1 MNTDLSFNHITH
13 RRAGGGGGSSGAGA
27 GGSGGGGDSERYGA
41 TYRERF
47 ELNQYYNAV
56 EDEQIYMDEYT
67 TLSHR
72 YNEFMM
78 NANAMYM
85 RMEQTLR
92 ESLTRAMVRQSFY
105 YHRVQENMAGGGGM
119 GVGMGMGAR
128 HDAVPAAVA
137 AAVSAVSAPPQPI
150 QSAPAVTG
158 ATARLGEVFPRLLSR
173 YFSTELNR
181 DAREANTGS
190 RRVDAM
196 LYTFPIPRGGGGGG
210 GGSGPPRPG
219 AGAPTNDQIGRATLN
234 TVFSN
239 IISPVN
245 ATCPISRDEF
255 DDNSEI
261 TMIRGCNHI
270 FNRVSLREWFAN
282 HSTCPMCRCDIRLYD
297 PSASVD
303 RLLAT
308 PRPREPVVLQP
319 DATNISIDRVDD
331 DSITFS
337 YDLPVEYSNEQIYN
351 DIMNRVM
358 GGRMPQTSPSR
369 HDHGDDHGGDDD
381 DDIMEVD

>member
-1 MNTDLSFNHITH
+1 MNTDNNITQ
-13 RRAGGGGGSSGAGA
+13 RRMNVGGGGG
-27 GGSGGGGDSERYGA
+27 GGGGDPERNSA
-41 TYRERF
+41 TYRARF

-78 NANAMYM
+78 NANAMYI

-92 ESLTRAMVRQSFY
+92 ESLTRTMVRQSFY
-105 YHRVQENMAGGGGM
+105 YHRVQENTAGGGRGM
-119 GVGMGMGAR
+119 GGPIAAAAPPAVAPPPVTP
-128 HDAVPAAVA
+128 AVPA
-137 AAVSAVSAPPQPI
+137 PPQAIP
-150 QSAPAVTG
+150 SAPAVAG
-158 ATARLGEVFPRLLSR
+158 AAARLGDVFPRLLSR

-181 DAREANTGS
+181 EEREASTGS

-196 LYTFPIPRGGGGGG
+196 LYTIPIPLGGGGGAARSG
-210 GGSGPPRPG
+210 VSGPGP
-219 AGAPTNDQIGRATLN
+219 GAPTNDQIGRATLN

-239 IISPVN
+239 ILSPVN

-261 TMIRGCNHI
+261 TMIRGCNHV
-270 FNRVSLREWFAN
+270 FNHVSLREWFVH

-297 PSASVD
+297 PSASAAGLVE
-303 RLLAT
+303 R
-308 PRPREPVVLQP
+308 PREREPVVQP

-337 YDLPVEYSNEQIYN
+337 YDLPVEYSNEQIYH
-351 DIMNRVM
+351 DIMNRVA
-358 GGRMPQTSPSR
+358 GRMPQTPQSR
-369 HDHGDDHGGDDD
+369 HDHGDD

>member
-1 MNTDLSFNHITH
+1 MNIDNNITQ
-13 RRAGGGGGSSGAGA
+13 RRMNVGGGGGGGGS
-27 GGSGGGGDSERYGA
+27 DDPERNSA
-41 TYRERF
+41 TYRARF

-56 EDEQIYMDEYT
+56 EDEQVYMDEYT

-78 NANAMYM
+78 NANAMYI

-92 ESLTRAMVRQSFY
+92 ESLTRTMVRQSFY
-105 YHRVQENMAGGGGM
+105 YHRVQENMAGGG
-119 GVGMGMGAR
+119 VGIA
-128 HDAVPAAVA
+128 AAAPPAVA
-137 AAVSAVSAPPQPI
+137 PPPASVSLAPPQPI
-150 QSAPAVTG
+150 QSVPAVAG
-158 ATARLGEVFPRLLSR
+158 ATARLGDVFPRLLSR

-181 DAREANTGS
+181 DAREANTGN

-196 LYTFPIPRGGGGGG
+196 LYTFPIPRAGGGGGG
-210 GGSGPPRPG
+210 GAAGSGSGVSGPG
-219 AGAPTNDQIGRATLN
+219 PGAPTNDQIGRATLN

-239 IISPVN
+239 ILSPVN

-261 TMIRGCNHI
+261 TMIRGCNHV
-270 FNRVSLREWFAN
+270 FNRVSLREWFVH

-297 PSASVD
+297 PSAAAAGLVERPAPS
-303 RLLAT
+303 
-308 PRPREPVVLQP
+308 RPRVPVVQP

-358 GGRMPQTSPSR
+358 GGRMPQTPPSR
-369 HDHGDDHGGDDD
+369 HDDHDADDHDAD

>member
-1 MNTDLSFNHITH
+1 MNTDNNITQ
-13 RRAGGGGGSSGAGA
+13 RRMNGGGGG
-27 GGSGGGGDSERYGA
+27 GGGDPERNSA
-41 TYRERF
+41 TYRARF

-56 EDEQIYMDEYT
+56 EDEQVYMDEYT

-78 NANAMYM
+78 NANAMYI

-92 ESLTRAMVRQSFY
+92 ESLTRTMVRQSFY
-105 YHRVQENMAGGGGM
+105 YHRVQENAAAGGGGGM
-119 GVGMGMGAR
+119 GIAAAAAPPP
-128 HDAVPAAVA
+128 AVPAPQP
-137 AAVSAVSAPPQPI
+137 AAVSLAPPQAI
-150 QSAPAVTG
+150 QSAPAVAA
-158 ATARLGEVFPRLLSR
+158 ATARLGDVFPRLLSR

-181 DAREANTGS
+181 DAREANTGR

-196 LYTFPIPRGGGGGG
+196 LYTIPIPRTGGGGG
-210 GGSGPPRPG
+210 GGSGLPG
-219 AGAPTNDQIGRATLN
+219 PGAPTNDQINRATLN

-239 IISPVN
+239 ILSPVN

-261 TMIRGCNHI
+261 TMIRGCNHV
-270 FNRVSLREWFAN
+270 FNRVSLREWFVH

-297 PSASVD
+297 PSAAAGAAGLVERPAPS
-303 RLLAT
+303 
-308 PRPREPVVLQP
+308 RPRDFRDNTME
-319 DATNISIDRVDD
+319 ATNISIDRVDD

-337 YDLPVEYSNEQIYN
+337 YDLPVQYSNEQIYN
-351 DIMNRVM
+351 DIMNRVTS
-358 GGRMPQTSPSR
+358 RMPQTPPLR
-369 HDHGDDHGGDDD
+369 HDHDDHHDHDHHDD

>member
-1 MNTDLSFNHITH
+1 M
-13 RRAGGGGGSSGAGA
+13 
-27 GGSGGGGDSERYGA
+27 
-41 TYRERF
+41 
-47 ELNQYYNAV
+47 
-56 EDEQIYMDEYT
+56 
-67 TLSHR
+67 
-72 YNEFMM
+72 
-78 NANAMYM
+78 
-85 RMEQTLR
+85 
-92 ESLTRAMVRQSFY
+92 
-105 YHRVQENMAGGGGM
+105 GM
-119 GVGMGMGAR
+119 GMGIGMGMGAQ
-128 HDAVPAAVA
+128 HDAAPAPTVPAVPAVP
-137 AAVSAVSAPPQPI
+137 APPQPI
-150 QSAPAVTG
+150 HSAPAVAG
-158 ATARLGEVFPRLLSR
+158 AASRLGEVFPRLLSR

-181 DAREANTGS
+181 EARDANTGS

-196 LYTFPIPRGGGGGG
+196 LYTFPIPRGGGGGAARS
-210 GGSGPPRPG
+210 GSGPPRPG
-219 AGAPTNDQIGRATLN
+219 SGAPTNDQIGRATLN

-270 FNRVSLREWFAN
+270 FNRVSLSEWFAN

-297 PSASVD
+297 PSASAAALVD
-303 RLLAT
+303 
-308 PRPREPVVLQP
+308 RPREPVVRP

-337 YDLPVEYSNEQIYN
+337 YDLPVEYSNEQIYH

-369 HDHGDDHGGDDD
+369 HDHDHGGDDD

>member
-1 MNTDLSFNHITH
+1 MNTDNNITQ
-13 RRAGGGGGSSGAGA
+13 RRMNGGGGGGGGGGGS
-27 GGSGGGGDSERYGA
+27 DDPERNSA
-41 TYRERF
+41 TYRARF

-56 EDEQIYMDEYT
+56 EDEQVYMDEYT

-78 NANAMYM
+78 NANAMYI

-92 ESLTRAMVRQSFY
+92 ESLTRTMVRQSFY
-105 YHRVQENMAGGGGM
+105 YHRVQENTAGGGM
-119 GVGMGMGAR
+119 GIAAAPAPP
-128 HDAVPAAVA
+128 AVPAPPPAS
-137 AAVSAVSAPPQPI
+137 VSLAPPQPI
-150 QSAPAVTG
+150 QSAPAVAG
-158 ATARLGEVFPRLLSR
+158 ATARLGDVFPRLLSR

-196 LYTFPIPRGGGGGG
+196 LYTFPIPRTGGGGGG
-210 GGSGPPRPG
+210 GG
-219 AGAPTNDQIGRATLN
+219 GAPNNDQINRATLN

-239 IISPVN
+239 ILSPVN

-261 TMIRGCNHI
+261 TMIRGCNHV
-270 FNRVSLREWFAN
+270 FNRVSLREWFVR
-282 HSTCPMCRCDIRLYD
+282 HSTCPMCRYDIRLYD
-297 PSASVD
+297 PSASAAGVVE
-303 RLLAT
+303 R
-308 PRPREPVVLQP
+308 PREREPVVQP

-337 YDLPVEYSNEQIYN
+337 YDLPVEYSNEQIYH
-351 DIMNRVM
+351 DIMNRVA
-358 GGRMPQTSPSR
+358 GRMPQTPQSR
-369 HDHGDDHGGDDD
+369 HDHGDD

>member
-1 MNTDLSFNHITH
+1 MNTDNNITQ
-13 RRAGGGGGSSGAGA
+13 RRMNGGGGGGGGS
-27 GGSGGGGDSERYGA
+27 DDPERNSA
-41 TYRERF
+41 TYRARF

-56 EDEQIYMDEYT
+56 EDEQVYMDEYT

-78 NANAMYM
+78 NANAMYI

-92 ESLTRAMVRQSFY
+92 ESLTRTMVRQSFY
-105 YHRVQENMAGGGGM
+105 YHRVQENAAAGGGGGM
-119 GVGMGMGAR
+119 GIAAAAPPP
-128 HDAVPAAVA
+128 AVPAPPP
-137 AAVSAVSAPPQPI
+137 AAVSLAPPQAI
-150 QSAPAVTG
+150 QSAPAVAA
-158 ATARLGEVFPRLLSR
+158 ATARLGDVFPRLLSR

-196 LYTFPIPRGGGGGG
+196 LYTIPIHRTGSGGG
-210 GGSGPPRPG
+210 GGSRLPGP
-219 AGAPTNDQIGRATLN
+219 GAPTNDQINRATLN

-239 IISPVN
+239 ILSPVN

-261 TMIRGCNHI
+261 TMIRGCNHV
-270 FNRVSLREWFAN
+270 FNRVSLREWFVH

-297 PSASVD
+297 PSAAAGAAAGLVE
-303 RLLAT
+303 RLA
-308 PRPREPVVLQP
+308 PSRPRDFRDNTME
-319 DATNISIDRVDD
+319 ATNISIDRVDD

-337 YDLPVEYSNEQIYN
+337 YDLPVQYSNEQIYN
-351 DIMNRVM
+351 DIMNRVTS
-358 GGRMPQTSPSR
+358 RMPQTPPFR
-369 HDHGDDHGGDDD
+369 HDHHDHHDD

>member
-1 MNTDLSFNHITH
+1 MN
-13 RRAGGGGGSSGAGA
+13 GGG
-27 GGSGGGGDSERYGA
+27 GGSGGGGGGDDPERNSA
-41 TYRERF
+41 TYRARF

-56 EDEQIYMDEYT
+56 EDEQVYMDEYR

-78 NANAMYM
+78 NANAMYI

-92 ESLTRAMVRQSFY
+92 ESLTRTMVRQSFY
-105 YHRVQENMAGGGGM
+105 YHRVQENMAGGGM
-119 GVGMGMGAR
+119 GVASAAPS
-128 HDAVPAAVA
+128 AVPAVP
-137 AAVSAVSAPPQPI
+137 APPQPI
-150 QSAPAVTG
+150 QSAPAVAG
-158 ATARLGEVFPRLLSR
+158 ATARLGDVFPRLLSR

-196 LYTFPIPRGGGGGG
+196 LYTFPIPRTGGGGGG
-210 GGSGPPRPG
+210 GG
-219 AGAPTNDQIGRATLN
+219 GAPNNDQINRATLN

-239 IISPVN
+239 ILSPVN

-261 TMIRGCNHI
+261 TMIRGCNHV
-270 FNRVSLREWFAN
+270 FNRVSLREWFVH
-282 HSTCPMCRCDIRLYD
+282 HSTCPMCRYDIRLYD
-297 PSASVD
+297 PAASAASAAGVVE
-303 RLLAT
+303 RPA
-308 PRPREPVVLQP
+308 PSRPRVPVVQP
-319 DATNISIDRVDD
+319 EATNISIDRVDN

-351 DIMNRVM
+351 DIMNRVTS
-358 GGRMPQTSPSR
+358 RMPQTPPLR
-369 HDHGDDHGGDDD
+369 HDDHHDHQHHHHDHDHDD

>member
-1 MNTDLSFNHITH
+1 MNTDNNITQ
-13 RRAGGGGGSSGAGA
+13 RRMNGGGGGGGGGGGS
-27 GGSGGGGDSERYGA
+27 DDPERNSA
-41 TYRERF
+41 TYRARF

-56 EDEQIYMDEYT
+56 EDEQVYMDEYT

-78 NANAMYM
+78 NANAMYI

-92 ESLTRAMVRQSFY
+92 ESLTRTMVRQSFY
-105 YHRVQENMAGGGGM
+105 YHRVQENAAAGGGM
-119 GVGMGMGAR
+119 GIAAAAPAPP
-128 HDAVPAAVA
+128 AVPAPPPAS
-137 AAVSAVSAPPQPI
+137 VSLAPPQPI
-150 QSAPAVTG
+150 QSAPAVAG
-158 ATARLGEVFPRLLSR
+158 ATSRLGDVFPRLLSR

-196 LYTFPIPRGGGGGG
+196 LYTIPIPRTGGGGGG
-210 GGSGPPRPG
+210 GG
-219 AGAPTNDQIGRATLN
+219 GAPNNDQINRATLN

-239 IISPVN
+239 ILSPVN

-261 TMIRGCNHI
+261 TMIRGCNHV
-270 FNRVSLREWFAN
+270 FNRVSLREWFVR
-282 HSTCPMCRCDIRLYD
+282 HSTCPMCRYDIRLYD
-297 PSASVD
+297 PSAASAASAAAGVVE
-303 RLLAT
+303 RPA
-308 PRPREPVVLQP
+308 PSRPRDPVVQP
-319 DATNISIDRVDD
+319 DATNISIDRVDN

-337 YDLPVEYSNEQIYN
+337 YDLPVEYSNEQIYH
-351 DIMNRVM
+351 DIMNRVTS
-358 GGRMPQTSPSR
+358 RMPQTPPLR
-369 HDHGDDHGGDDD
+369 HDDYQHADDADDAD

>member
-13 RRAGGGGGSSGAGA
+13 RRAGGGG
-27 GGSGGGGDSERYGA
+27 DPERNGA

-92 ESLTRAMVRQSFY
+92 ESLTRTMVRQSFY
-105 YHRVQENMAGGGGM
+105 YHRVQENVAGGGGV
-119 GVGMGMGAR
+119 GVGMGAR

-137 AAVSAVSAPPQPI
+137 AAVPAVPAPPQALPP
-150 QSAPAVTG
+150 APAVTG

-181 DAREANTGS
+181 DARETNTGS

-196 LYTFPIPRGGGGGG
+196 LYTFPIPRGGGAV
-210 GGSGPPRPG
+210 GSGSGVPRPG

-297 PSASVD
+297 PSASVAGLVE
-303 RLLAT
+303 R
-308 PRPREPVVLQP
+308 PREREPVVRP

-337 YDLPVEYSNEQIYN
+337 YDLPIEYGNEQIYN

-358 GGRMPQTSPSR
+358 GGRMPQTAPSR
-369 HDHGDDHGGDDD
+369 HDHDHGGDD

>member
-1 MNTDLSFNHITH
+1 MNTDNNTTH
-13 RRAGGGGGSSGAGA
+13 RRMNGGG
-27 GGSGGGGDSERYGA
+27 GGSGGGGGGDDPERNSA
-41 TYRERF
+41 TYRARF

-56 EDEQIYMDEYT
+56 EDEQVYMDEYT

-78 NANAMYM
+78 NANAMYI

-92 ESLTRAMVRQSFY
+92 ESLTRTMVRQSFY
-105 YHRVQENMAGGGGM
+105 YHRVQENTAGGGGGM
-119 GVGMGMGAR
+119 GIAAAAPP
-128 HDAVPAAVA
+128 AVAPPPPAAV
-137 AAVSAVSAPPQPI
+137 SLAPPQAI
-150 QSAPAVTG
+150 QSAPAVAG
-158 ATARLGEVFPRLLSR
+158 ATARLGDVFPRLLSR

-196 LYTFPIPRGGGGGG
+196 LYTFPIPRTGGGGGG
-210 GGSGPPRPG
+210 GG
-219 AGAPTNDQIGRATLN
+219 GAPNNDQINRATLN

-239 IISPVN
+239 ILSPVN

-261 TMIRGCNHI
+261 TMIRGCNHV
-270 FNRVSLREWFAN
+270 FNRVSLREWFVH
-282 HSTCPMCRCDIRLYD
+282 HSTCPMCRYDIRLYD
-297 PSASVD
+297 PSAAASSASAAGVVE
-303 RLLAT
+303 RPA
-308 PRPREPVVLQP
+308 PSRPRVPVVQP
-319 DATNISIDRVDD
+319 EATNISIDRVDN

-351 DIMNRVM
+351 DIMNRVTS
-358 GGRMPQTSPSR
+358 RMPQTPPLR
-369 HDHGDDHGGDDD
+369 HDYDDHQHTDDHDDAD

>member
-1 MNTDLSFNHITH
+1 MNTDLSLNHITH
-13 RRAGGGGGSSGAGA
+13 RRAGAG
-27 GGSGGGGDSERYGA
+27 GGSGGGGGGDDPERNGA
-41 TYRERF
+41 TYRARF

-92 ESLTRAMVRQSFY
+92 ESLTRTMVRQSFY
-105 YHRVQENMAGGGGM
+105 YHRVQENMAGGGM
-119 GVGMGMGAR
+119 GIAAAAAPPAVAPPPVTP
-128 HDAVPAAVA
+128 AVPAPPQAIPSVPAVA
-137 AAVSAVSAPPQPI
+137 
-150 QSAPAVTG
+150 G
-158 ATARLGEVFPRLLSR
+158 ATARLGDVFPRLLSR

-181 DAREANTGS
+181 EEREASTGN

-196 LYTFPIPRGGGGGG
+196 LYTIPIPLGGGGGAARSG
-210 GGSGPPRPG
+210 VSGPGP
-219 AGAPTNDQIGRATLN
+219 GAPTNDQIGRATLN

-239 IISPVN
+239 ILSPVN

-270 FNRVSLREWFAN
+270 FNRVSLSEWFAN

-297 PSASVD
+297 PSAAAAALVD
-303 RLLAT
+303 
-308 PRPREPVVLQP
+308 RPREPVVRP

-337 YDLPVEYSNEQIYN
+337 YDLPVEYGNEQIYN

-358 GGRMPQTSPSR
+358 GGRMPQTPQSR
-369 HDHGDDHGGDDD
+369 HDHYNDHGGDD

>member
-1 MNTDLSFNHITH
+1 MNTDNHITH
-13 RRAGGGGGSSGAGA
+13 RRANGGGGGG
-27 GGSGGGGDSERYGA
+27 GGGGDGDPERNGA
-41 TYRERF
+41 TYRARF

-56 EDEQIYMDEYT
+56 EDEQVYMDEYT

-78 NANAMYM
+78 NANAMYI

-92 ESLTRAMVRQSFY
+92 ESLTRTMVRQSFY
-105 YHRVQENMAGGGGM
+105 YHRVQENMAGGGG
-119 GVGMGMGAR
+119 VGMGVGAR
-128 HDAVPAAVA
+128 HDAAVA
-137 AAVSAVSAPPQPI
+137 APAPAVPAVPAHPQPI
-150 QSAPAVTG
+150 QSAPAVAG
-158 ATARLGEVFPRLLSR
+158 VTARLGEVFPRLLSR

-181 DAREANTGS
+181 DARDANIGS

-196 LYTFPIPRGGGGGG
+196 LYTFPIPRAGGGGE
-210 GGSGPPRPG
+210 SGVPRPG
-219 AGAPTNDQIGRATLN
+219 PGAPTNDQINRATLN

-239 IISPVN
+239 ILSPVN

-270 FNRVSLREWFAN
+270 FNRVSLREWFMH

-297 PSASVD
+297 PSASAASAGLVD
-303 RLLAT
+303 
-308 PRPREPVVLQP
+308 RPREREPVRDVPVVLQP

-337 YDLPVEYSNEQIYN
+337 YDLPVEYNNEQIYN

-369 HDHGDDHGGDDD
+369 HDHDHSDHDDDD

>member
-1 MNTDLSFNHITH
+1 MNTDNNITQ
-13 RRAGGGGGSSGAGA
+13 RRMNDGGGGG
-27 GGSGGGGDSERYGA
+27 GGGVDDPERNSA
-41 TYRERF
+41 TYRARF

-56 EDEQIYMDEYT
+56 EDEQVYMDEYT

-78 NANAMYM
+78 NANAMYI

-92 ESLTRAMVRQSFY
+92 ESLTRTMVRQSFY
-105 YHRVQENMAGGGGM
+105 YHRVQENTAGGGGGM
-119 GVGMGMGAR
+119 GIAAAPAPP
-128 HDAVPAAVA
+128 AVAPPPAAV
-137 AAVSAVSAPPQPI
+137 SLAPPQPI
-150 QSAPAVTG
+150 QSAPAVAG
-158 ATARLGEVFPRLLSR
+158 ATARLGDVFPRLLSR

-181 DAREANTGS
+181 DAREANTGT

-196 LYTFPIPRGGGGGG
+196 LYTFPIPRTGGGGGG
-210 GGSGPPRPG
+210 GGG
-219 AGAPTNDQIGRATLN
+219 GAPNNDQINRATLN

-239 IISPVN
+239 ILSPVN

-261 TMIRGCNHI
+261 TMIRGCNHV
-270 FNRVSLREWFAN
+270 FNRVSLREWFVH
-282 HSTCPMCRCDIRLYD
+282 HSTCPMCRYDIRLYD
-297 PSASVD
+297 PSASAASAAGLVE
-303 RLLAT
+303 R
-308 PRPREPVVLQP
+308 PREREPVVQP

-337 YDLPVEYSNEQIYN
+337 YDLPVEYSNEQIYH
-351 DIMNRVM
+351 DIMNRVA
-358 GGRMPQTSPSR
+358 GRMPQTPPLR
-369 HDHGDDHGGDDD
+369 HDADDAD

>member
-1 MNTDLSFNHITH
+1 MNV
-13 RRAGGGGGSSGAGA
+13 GGGGG
-27 GGSGGGGDSERYGA
+27 GGGGDPERYGA

-56 EDEQIYMDEYT
+56 EDEQVYMDEYT

-78 NANAMYM
+78 NANAMYI

-92 ESLTRAMVRQSFY
+92 ESLTRTMVRQSFY
-105 YHRVQENMAGGGGM
+105 YHRVQENMAGGGGPI
-119 GVGMGMGAR
+119 A
-128 HDAVPAAVA
+128 AAAPPAVA
-137 AAVSAVSAPPQPI
+137 PPPASVSLTPPQPI
-150 QSAPAVTG
+150 QSVPAVAG
-158 ATARLGEVFPRLLSR
+158 ATARLGDVFPRLLSR

-181 DAREANTGS
+181 DAREANTGN

-196 LYTFPIPRGGGGGG
+196 LYTFPIPRAGGGGGG
-210 GGSGPPRPG
+210 GAAGSGSGVSGPG
-219 AGAPTNDQIGRATLN
+219 PGAPTNDQIGRATLN

-239 IISPVN
+239 ILSPVN

-261 TMIRGCNHI
+261 TMIRGCNHV
-270 FNRVSLREWFAN
+270 FNRVSLREWFVH
-282 HSTCPMCRCDIRLYD
+282 HSTCPMCRCDVRLYD
-297 PSASVD
+297 PSASAAASAAGLVE
-303 RLLAT
+303 R
-308 PRPREPVVLQP
+308 PREREPVVQP
-319 DATNISIDRVDD
+319 EATNISIDRVDD
-331 DSITFS
+331 DSIIFS

-351 DIMNRVM
+351 DIMNRVTS
-358 GGRMPQTSPSR
+358 RMPQTPQSR
-369 HDHGDDHGGDDD
+369 HDHDHGGD

>member
-1 MNTDLSFNHITH
+1 MNTDLSLNHITH
-13 RRAGGGGGSSGAGA
+13 RRAGAG
-27 GGSGGGGDSERYGA
+27 GGGGDPERNSA

-92 ESLTRAMVRQSFY
+92 ESLTRTMVRQSFY
-105 YHRVQENMAGGGGM
+105 YHRVQENVAGGGGV
-119 GVGMGMGAR
+119 GVGMGMGMGAR
-128 HDAVPAAVA
+128 HDAAPAAVA
-137 AAVSAVSAPPQPI
+137 AAVPAVPAAPPQALPP
-150 QSAPAVTG
+150 APAVAG
-158 ATARLGEVFPRLLSR
+158 AAARLGEVFPRLLSR

-181 DAREANTGS
+181 DARETNTGS

-196 LYTFPIPRGGGGGG
+196 LYTFPIPRGGGGGAA
-210 GGSGPPRPG
+210 GSGSGVPRPG

-255 DDNSEI
+255 DDNSDI

-270 FNRVSLREWFAN
+270 FNRVSLSEWFAN

-297 PSASVD
+297 PSASAASALVD
-303 RLLAT
+303 
-308 PRPREPVVLQP
+308 RPREPVVRP

-337 YDLPVEYSNEQIYN
+337 YDLPVEYGNEQIYN

-369 HDHGDDHGGDDD
+369 HDHYHDHGGDD

>member
-13 RRAGGGGGSSGAGA
+13 RRAGA
-27 GGSGGGGDSERYGA
+27 GGSGGGDPERYGA

-92 ESLTRAMVRQSFY
+92 ESLTRTMVRQSFY
-105 YHRVQENMAGGGGM
+105 YHRVQENVAGGGGVGVGM
-119 GVGMGMGAR
+119 GMGMGMGAR
-128 HDAVPAAVA
+128 HDAVPAAVP
-137 AAVSAVSAPPQPI
+137 APPQALPP
-150 QSAPAVTG
+150 APAVAG
-158 ATARLGEVFPRLLSR
+158 AATRLGEVFPRLLSR

-181 DAREANTGS
+181 DAREANTGN

-196 LYTFPIPRGGGGGG
+196 LYTFPIPRAGGGGGG
-210 GGSGPPRPG
+210 GAAGSGSGVPRPG
-219 AGAPTNDQIGRATLN
+219 PGAPTNDQIGRATLN

-255 DDNSEI
+255 DDNSDI

-270 FNRVSLREWFAN
+270 FNRVSLREWFVH

-297 PSASVD
+297 PSASAAASAAGLVE
-303 RLLAT
+303 R
-308 PRPREPVVLQP
+308 PREREPVVQP

-337 YDLPVEYSNEQIYN
+337 YDLPVEYGNEQIYN

-358 GGRMPQTSPSR
+358 GGRMPQTAPSR
-369 HDHGDDHGGDDD
+369 HDHDHGGDDD

>member
-1 MNTDLSFNHITH
+1 MNTDNNIAQ
-13 RRAGGGGGSSGAGA
+13 RRMNGGGGG
-27 GGSGGGGDSERYGA
+27 GGGDDPERNSA
-41 TYRERF
+41 TYRARF

-56 EDEQIYMDEYT
+56 EDEQVYMDEYT

-78 NANAMYM
+78 NANAMYI

-92 ESLTRAMVRQSFY
+92 ESLTRTMVRQSFY
-105 YHRVQENMAGGGGM
+105 YHRVQENAAAGGGM
-119 GVGMGMGAR
+119 GIAAAAPP
-128 HDAVPAAVA
+128 AVPAVPAH
-137 AAVSAVSAPPQPI
+137 PQPI
-150 QSAPAVTG
+150 ESAPAVAG
-158 ATARLGEVFPRLLSR
+158 ATARLGDVFPRLLSR

-181 DAREANTGS
+181 DAREANIGS

-196 LYTFPIPRGGGGGG
+196 LYTFPIPRAGG
-210 GGSGPPRPG
+210 GGSGLPG
-219 AGAPTNDQIGRATLN
+219 PGAPTNDQINRATLN

-261 TMIRGCNHI
+261 TMIRGCNHV
-270 FNRVSLREWFAN
+270 FNRVSLREWFVH
-282 HSTCPMCRCDIRLYD
+282 HSTCPMCRCDVRLYD
-297 PSASVD
+297 PSASAAASAAGLVD
-303 RLLAT
+303 PPA
-308 PRPREPVVLQP
+308 PSRPRDPVVQP
-319 DATNISIDRVDD
+319 EATNISIDRVDD

-351 DIMNRVM
+351 DIMNRVTS
-358 GGRMPQTSPSR
+358 RMPQTPPLR
-369 HDHGDDHGGDDD
+369 HDYQHGDDHDDHDD

>member
-1 MNTDLSFNHITH
+1 MNTDNNITQ
-13 RRAGGGGGSSGAGA
+13 RRMNGGGGG
-27 GGSGGGGDSERYGA
+27 GGGDPERNSA
-41 TYRERF
+41 TYRARF

-56 EDEQIYMDEYT
+56 EDEQVYMDEYT

-78 NANAMYM
+78 NANAMYI

-92 ESLTRAMVRQSFY
+92 ESLTRTMVRQSFY
-105 YHRVQENMAGGGGM
+105 YHRVQENAAAGGGGGM
-119 GVGMGMGAR
+119 GIAAAAAPPP
-128 HDAVPAAVA
+128 AVPAPQP
-137 AAVSAVSAPPQPI
+137 AAVSLAPPQAI
-150 QSAPAVTG
+150 QSAPAVAA
-158 ATARLGEVFPRLLSR
+158 ATARLGDVFPRLLSR

-196 LYTFPIPRGGGGGG
+196 LYTIPIPRTGGGGG
-210 GGSGPPRPG
+210 GGSGLPG
-219 AGAPTNDQIGRATLN
+219 PGAPTNDQINRATLN

-239 IISPVN
+239 ILSPVN

-261 TMIRGCNHI
+261 TMIRGCNHV
-270 FNRVSLREWFAN
+270 FNRVSLREWFVH

-297 PSASVD
+297 PSAAAGAAAGLVE
-303 RLLAT
+303 RLA
-308 PRPREPVVLQP
+308 PSRPRDPVVQP
-319 DATNISIDRVDD
+319 EATNISIDRVDD

-337 YDLPVEYSNEQIYN
+337 YDLPVQYSNEQIYN
-351 DIMNRVM
+351 DIMNRVTS
-358 GGRMPQTSPSR
+358 RMPQTPPLR
-369 HDHGDDHGGDDD
+369 HDHDDHHDHDHHD

>member
-13 RRAGGGGGSSGAGA
+13 RRVGAGGGS
-27 GGSGGGGDSERYGA
+27 GDSERNGA

-56 EDEQIYMDEYT
+56 EDEQVYMDEYT

-92 ESLTRAMVRQSFY
+92 ESLTRTMVRQSFY
-105 YHRVQENMAGGGGM
+105 YHRVQENVAGGGGAGM
-119 GVGMGMGAR
+119 GMGMGAR

-137 AAVSAVSAPPQPI
+137 AAVPAVSAPPQPI

-181 DAREANTGS
+181 EAREANTGS

-196 LYTFPIPRGGGGGG
+196 LYTFPIPRGDGGGAA
-210 GGSGPPRPG
+210 GSGSGVPRPG
-219 AGAPTNDQIGRATLN
+219 GGAPTNDQIGRATLN

-297 PSASVD
+297 PSASASASAAGLVE
-303 RLLAT
+303 R
-308 PRPREPVVLQP
+308 PRPREPVVRP
-319 DATNISIDRVDD
+319 DATNISIDRVDE

-337 YDLPVEYSNEQIYN
+337 YDLPVEYGNEQIYN

-369 HDHGDDHGGDDD
+369 HDHYHDHGDDD

>member
-1 MNTDLSFNHITH
+1 MNTDNNITQ
-13 RRAGGGGGSSGAGA
+13 RRMNGGGGG
-27 GGSGGGGDSERYGA
+27 GGGDDPERNSA
-41 TYRERF
+41 TYRARF

-56 EDEQIYMDEYT
+56 EDEQVYMDEYT

-78 NANAMYM
+78 NANAMYI

-92 ESLTRAMVRQSFY
+92 ESLTRTMVRQSFY
-105 YHRVQENMAGGGGM
+105 YHRVQENAAAGGGGGM
-119 GVGMGMGAR
+119 GIAAAAPP
-128 HDAVPAAVA
+128 AVPAPPPAS
-137 AAVSAVSAPPQPI
+137 VSLAPPQPI
-150 QSAPAVTG
+150 QSAPAVAA
-158 ATARLGEVFPRLLSR
+158 ATARLGDVFPRLLSR

-196 LYTFPIPRGGGGGG
+196 LYTFPIPRTGGGAGGGGGG
-210 GGSGPPRPG
+210 
-219 AGAPTNDQIGRATLN
+219 APNNDQINRATLN

-239 IISPVN
+239 ILSPVN

-261 TMIRGCNHI
+261 TMIRGCNHV
-270 FNRVSLREWFAN
+270 FNRVSLREWFVH
-282 HSTCPMCRCDIRLYD
+282 HSTCPMCRYDIRLYD
-297 PSASVD
+297 PAASAASAAAGVVE
-303 RLLAT
+303 RPA
-308 PRPREPVVLQP
+308 PSRPRVPVVQP
-319 DATNISIDRVDD
+319 EATNISIDRVDN

-351 DIMNRVM
+351 DIMNRVTS
-358 GGRMPQTSPSR
+358 RMPQTPPLR
-369 HDHGDDHGGDDD
+369 HDYHDDHHHDHDHDD

>member
-1 MNTDLSFNHITH
+1 M
-13 RRAGGGGGSSGAGA
+13 
-27 GGSGGGGDSERYGA
+27 
-41 TYRERF
+41 
-47 ELNQYYNAV
+47 
-56 EDEQIYMDEYT
+56 
-67 TLSHR
+67 
-72 YNEFMM
+72 
-78 NANAMYM
+78 
-85 RMEQTLR
+85 
-92 ESLTRAMVRQSFY
+92 
-105 YHRVQENMAGGGGM
+105 
-119 GVGMGMGAR
+119 GMGMGAR

-137 AAVSAVSAPPQPI
+137 AAVPAVSAPPQPI

-210 GGSGPPRPG
+210 GGAAGSAPPRPG

-297 PSASVD
+297 PSASAAGLVE
-303 RLLAT
+303 
-308 PRPREPVVLQP
+308 RPREPVVRP

-369 HDHGDDHGGDDD
+369 HDHDHGGDHGGDDD